1 MAIAPGT
8 QEFYNLKQSVESQID
23 AGTITNRK
31 QLKAFLDKNNINF
44 NKFMEVDKEYERRKA
59 AGVLDITDSTFDPGK
74 VIGSAVGK
82 VAEDIGDIT
91 GDAVEFIAGKEAR
104 ETVEGGVAAVADYL
118 DEVLP
123 TAITYAAKET
133 IDPRVNLGEDIAAEI
148 TAFAAPAA
156 GLTRATKFIK
166 PATKLGKA
174 TKAGAIGVAAD
185 VLTRNEDETFAK
197 TVVDLVPE
205 SEPFLQRL
213 IVDPDDTVAQRR
225 LKQTIDSAAVTGVFA
240 GMGKVTFDL
249 IAPTLL
255 RGGRR
260 LFGRAAA
267 QQDNVTQP
275 ISRSATGTATEAAVE
290 ETTPGIF
297 NQRGK
302 VSQVVG
308 KINTKLG
315 RMLTSTAGLP
325 EPLFKSF
332 IKKEQFEQAS
342 DALIKKEARELE
354 KLLKTTNVDKG
365 LVNDFLQGRQLTQ
378 EQLNQIPQEVKD
390 VVARM
395 RSKIDNN
402 SILIKDL
409 LEIPDD
415 SQLGLALDPN
425 NGDAYVTRTF
435 EFTTNPKWSKDVAK
449 AIKNELNDTPHN
461 ADVINGVRNAQIYL
475 ARNNPSLSTEQ
486 INAIL
491 MDIIERGK
499 KDSSFNI
506 LSELIERGTGG
517 AAVKILKSRKDL
529 DKPILEFLGEVKDP
543 VRNFTETMANQ
554 NKLIAK
560 AQYIKDI
567 KKFAEENMGREIELG
582 GLFPFLPKEVST
594 FLRKGEVTPSM
605 DVRESLGGLAQKEL
619 GGFGAG
625 GETLG
630 LNKVVTTKEFADML
644 DKGIDTFGFDNSVGK
659 GWLNLI
665 SKPVGVGQAMETVF
679 DHTAHLL
686 NTYGMF
692 QQLAMNGVLYRPR
705 VAKEAYK
712 SAYAMYQKAAKGDED
727 TLKFLQALKNRGI
740 IDSSVTSE
748 AIKKNINRFGE
759 GLDSIEGTVEKAIK
773 APFRGMSAVYGGVD
787 DFGKI
792 VAFQAEFN
800 AYKKAYPNLSN
811 AEIFD
816 KATEIVR
823 NTMPSYTTAAPA
835 VRALTRLPFGT
846 YATFPA
852 EMIRTTKNIVM
863 QGAKDIAEG
872 KRTNNPALI
881 RIGMRRLAGIGATTA
896 GIEYAINNQNSQMGV
911 SEDEQRAV
919 DLVVPEYQA
928 NTKKVYTQPFY
939 KDPKT
944 GDIMTRFTDTGFIDS
959 MQVIKGPVRRII
971 GRIMA
976 GDDVTQREI
985 DDAFPDALRELYSPY
1000 ISEKFLTTALIN
1012 AYRGKDEEGRELSKE
1027 ERIKEITN
1035 VFLPGSIKAGQKYLN
1050 AKQSEI
1056 LRGEGRGQTAA
1067 GFPLRKEDQAKFL
1080 ATGIRNNTMNF
1091 DRSVSFSLY
1100 EDAKEVNK
1108 TAKDFKKFLK
1118 TIPDR
1123 QLTDQDISNILN
1135 TYYELQLK
1143 KLEAMARMSDKA
1155 NVFRNVEFYQEGKDG
1170 KIYKSKYGI
1179 EGILKAASQKGKYR
1193 INRNLLNS
1201 LVEGKNGTGFFMPD
1215 TLNSKDIVKLLGERK
1230 FPPSVIQS
1238 LKRIE
1243 SAMAGLPLRK

>member
-1 MAIAPGT
+1 MALAPGT

-23 AGTITNRK
+23 AGIITNRK
-31 QLKAFLDKNNINF
+31 QLKAFLDKNDINF

-59 AGVLDITDSTFDPGK
+59 AGILDITDSTFDPGK

-82 VAEDIGDIT
+82 VAEDVGDIT
-91 GDAVEFIAGKEAR
+91 GDAIEFIAGKEAR
-104 ETVEGGVAAVADYL
+104 KTVEGGVGAVADYL

-133 IDPRVNLGEDIAAEI
+133 IDPRVNIGEDIAAEI

-166 PATKLGKA
+166 PTTKLGKA
-174 TKAGAIGVAAD
+174 AKAGAIGVAAD

-197 TVVDLVPE
+197 TIVDLVPE

-225 LKQTIDSAAVTGVFA
+225 LKQTIDSAALTGVLS
-240 GMGKVTFDL
+240 GLGKISFDL
-249 IAPTLL
+249 IAPSLL

-302 VSQVVG
+302 ISQVVG

-332 IKKEQFEQAS
+332 IKKEQFVQAS

-365 LVNDFLQGRQLTQ
+365 LVNDFLQGKQLTQ
-378 EQLNQIPQEVKD
+378 EQLAQIPQEVKD

-409 LEIPDD
+409 LEVSDD

-425 NGDAYVTRTF
+425 NGDAYITRTF

-449 AIKNELNDTPHN
+449 AIKNELRDTPHN
-461 ADVINGVRNAQIYL
+461 ADVINAVRNAQIYL
-475 ARNNPSLSTEQ
+475 ARNNPSLAPEQ

-517 AAVKILKSRKDL
+517 GAAKILKARKDL

-567 KKFAEENMGREIELG
+567 KKFAEENIGREVELG

-594 FLRKGEVTPSM
+594 FLRKAEVTPSM

-911 SEDEQRAV
+911 GEDEQRAV

-1050 AKQSEI
+1050 ARQSEI

-1100 EDAKEVNK
+1100 EDAQEVNK
-1108 TAKDFKKFLK
+1108 TAKDFQKFLK

-1123 QLTDQDISNILN
+1123 QLTDQDISDILN
-1135 TYYELQLK
+1135 TYYELQLE

-1170 KIYKSKYGI
+1170 KIYRSKYGI
-1179 EGILKAASQKGKYR
+1179 DGIVKAASQKGKYK
-1193 INRNLLNS
+1193 INPNLLYS
-1201 LVEGKNGTGFFMPD
+1201 LVEGPNGTGIFMPD
-1215 TLNSKDIVKLLGERK
+1215 SLDSKDIVKLLSERK

-1243 SAMAGLPLRK
+1243 SEMAGLPLRK